1 MAAQCAAADADDA
14 ALEKIGVRRV
24 DLTAMDWAPWAAA
37 AETVSPLLAAQ
48 DDEGQPHANDLLE
61 LNFPAGEVLT
71 RCRDAVAPFCDPSQL
86 ELYDAFSLHYDSRQ
100 TDTTFN
106 QHRDPSFVTIN
117 VCLRSEQVEGSR
129 VEFFGTWDGD
139 GAGPRLRAEQRA
151 GFALVHRGRHLHQT
165 TPLVKGIRSQAVL
178 YWTRR
183 GVVGDDDA
191 TYLGFAE

>member
-1 MAAQCAAADADDA
+1 MAALCLADADDA
-14 ALEKIGVRRV
+14 ALEAIGVRRV
-24 DLTAMDWAPWAAA
+24 DLREMDWAPWASA

-48 DDEGQPHANDLLE
+48 DDDGRPHANDLLE
-61 LNFPAGEVLT
+61 LNFPSTEVLK
-71 RCRDAVAPFCDPSQL
+71 RCSDAVAPFCDPSQL
-86 ELYDAFSLHYDSRQ
+86 ELYDAFSLHYDARQ

-165 TPLVKGIRSQAVL
+165 TPLVAGVRSQAVL